1 MGSGVVFRLTTDLE
15 ELEIYIK
22 IENIDALKTSSIY
35 LVSSFL

>member
-22 IENIDALKTSSIY
+22 FENIDALKTSSIY